1 MEVVEGKQQVDQR
14 ELEYCKQTTGEF
26 HLMLVVQ
33 VVLGLLLK
41 HHQQLRMVEQ
51 EVEQEVALQQLI
63 QDLLE
68 VQEEDQMLEI

>member
-14 ELEYCKQTTGEF
+14 EREYCKQTTGEL
-26 HLMLVVQ
+26 HLIVVAQ
-33 VVLGLLLK
+33 VVLELLLK

-68 VQEEDQMLEI
+68 VQGEDQMLEI